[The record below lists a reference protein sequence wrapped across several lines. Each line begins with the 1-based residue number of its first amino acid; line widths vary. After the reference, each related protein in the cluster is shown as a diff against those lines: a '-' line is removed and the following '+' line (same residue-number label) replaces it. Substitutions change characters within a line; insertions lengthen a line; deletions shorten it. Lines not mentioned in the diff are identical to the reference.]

1 MLADAYEDYMA
12 LRDEILEQPD
22 VLQRW
27 LDTSLDRVK
36 EIAEV
41 VRQRDVSYVFLAARG
56 TSDHAGVYAQYLLGS
71 RNRLPVA
78 LAAPS
83 LFTMYPD
90 SPRLANALVIGISQS
105 GQSPDIVSVIEEGRR
120 QGAITLAITN
130 HPDSPMSA
138 SAELNLDIGA
148 GAELAVAA
156 TKTYTAQLLALAA
169 LSVAL
174 AGDSR
179 EDVAALYRVPGA
191 VAASLELEREA
202 ERIAVKHAALEHC
215 VVLGR
220 SYNYATAQEWALKL
234 KEMAYVFTDVYS
246 TADFQ
251 HGPIAIVE
259 EGFPILAVAPE
270 GAVFSDMLSLLRRL
284 RDEYKAELVVISDSE
299 EALSLGHAGL
309 CLPDGLPEWLT
320 PIPAIVPA
328 QLFCYHLTRAKGYDT
343 EQPRTLRKVTLTH

>member
-1 MLADAYEDYMA
+1 MA
-12 LRDEILEQPD
+12 LIDEIREQPE
-22 VLQRW
+22 VLRRW
-27 LDTSLDRVK
+27 LDTNLDSVRRV
-36 EIAEV
+36 AEV
-41 VRQRDVSYVFLAARG
+41 VQQRDVQYVFLAARG

-83 LFTMYPD
+83 LFTMYPK
-90 SPRLANALVIGISQS
+90 SPRLENALVIGISQS

-120 QGAITLAITN
+120 QGAVTLAITN
-130 HPDSPMSA
+130 YPDSPMSK
-138 SAELNLDIGA
+138 SAELTLDVGA
-148 GAELAVAA
+148 GPELAVAA

-169 LSVAL
+169 LCVAL
-174 AGDSR
+174 AGNNE
-179 EDVAALYRVPGA
+179 EDLAALHRVPGA
-191 VAASLELEREA
+191 VAACLELERDA
-202 ERIAVKHAALEHC
+202 ERIANKHAALEQC

-220 SYNYATAQEWALKL
+220 GYNYATGQEWALKL

-270 GAVFSDMLSLLRRL
+270 GAVFSDMLTLLRRL

-299 EALSLGHAGL
+299 EALSLGQEGL
-309 CLPDGLPEWLT
+309 CLPGGLPEWLT

-328 QLFCYHLTRAKGYDT
+328 QLFCYHLTRAKGYDA
-343 EQPRTLRKVTLTH
+343 EQPRTLRKVTLTR

>member
-1 MLADAYEDYMA
+1 MA
-12 LRDEILEQPD
+12 LRDEILQQPE

-27 LDTSLDRVK
+27 LDTNLDSVRK
-36 EIAEV
+36 IAEI
-41 VRQRDVSYVFLAARG
+41 VRQRDVRYVFLAARG

-83 LFTMYPD
+83 LFTMYPE
-90 SPRLANALVIGISQS
+90 SPRLEDALVIGISQS
-105 GQSPDIVSVIEEGRR
+105 GQSPDIVSVIEAGRR

-130 HPDSPMSA
+130 FPDSPMST
-138 SAELNLDIGA
+138 SAELNIDIGA
-148 GAELAVAA
+148 GVERAVAA

-169 LSVAL
+169 LSAAL
-174 AGDSR
+174 AGNRR
-179 EDVAALYRVPGA
+179 EDLDALHQVPAA
-191 VAASLELEREA
+191 VAASLVLEGDA
-202 ERIAVKHAALEHC
+202 AGIASTHAALDHC

-220 SYNYATAQEWALKL
+220 GYNYATAQEWALKL

-270 GAVFSDMLSLLRRL
+270 GAVFSDMLALLRRL
-284 RDEYKAELVVISDSE
+284 RDEYKAELVVISDSQ
-299 EALSLGHAGL
+299 EALDLGREGL
-309 CLPDGLPEWLT
+309 CLPGGLPEWLT
-320 PIPAIVPA
+320 PIPTIVPA

-343 EQPRTLRKVTLTH
+343 EQSRTLRKVTLTR

>member
-1 MLADAYEDYMA
+1 MA

-27 LDTSLDRVK
+27 LDTSLDAVRQV
-36 EIAEV
+36 AEV
-41 VRQRDVSYVFLAARG
+41 VRQRDVHYVFLAARG

-83 LFTMYPD
+83 LFTMYPG
-90 SPRLANALVIGISQS
+90 SPRLEKALVIGISQS

-120 QGAITLAITN
+120 QGAVTLAITN
-130 HPDSPMSA
+130 FPDSPMSA
-138 SAELNLDIGA
+138 SAELTLDIGA
-148 GAELAVAA
+148 GPELAVAA

-174 AGDSR
+174 SGSSR
-179 EDVAALYRVPGA
+179 EDVEALYRVPPT
-191 VAASLELEREA
+191 VSASLELEGEA
-202 ERIAVKHAALEHC
+202 ERITGRHSALDHC
-215 VVLGR
+215 LVLGR
-220 SYNYATAQEWALKL
+220 GYNYATAQEWALKL

-270 GAVFSDMLSLLRRL
+270 GAVFPDLLSVLGRL
-284 RDEYKAELVVISDSE
+284 RDDYKAELVVISDSN
-299 EALSLGHAGL
+299 EALSLAGEGM
-309 CLPDGLPEWLT
+309 CISGGLPEWLT

-343 EQPRTLRKVTLTH
+343 EQPRTLRKVTLTR

>member
-1 MLADAYEDYMA
+1 MA
-12 LRDEILEQPD
+12 LRDEIMEQPE
-22 VLQRW
+22 VLRRW
-27 LDTSLDRVK
+27 LDTRLEAVWQ
-36 EIAEV
+36 IAET
-41 VRQRDVSYVFLAARG
+41 VRQRDVQYVFLAARG

-83 LFTMYPD
+83 LFTMYPA
-90 SPRLANALVIGISQS
+90 SPRLENALVIGISQS
-105 GQSPDIVSVIEEGRR
+105 GQSPDIVGVIEEGRR

-130 HPDSPMSA
+130 FSDSPMSQA
-138 SAELNLDIGA
+138 AELTLDVGA
-148 GAELAVAA
+148 GQERAVAA
-156 TKTYTAQLLALAA
+156 TKTYTAELLSLAA

-174 AGDSR
+174 GGNNL
-179 EDVAALYRVPGA
+179 EDLDALQRVPGA
-191 VAASLELEREA
+191 VAASLDLDGDA
-202 ERIAVKHAALEHC
+202 ERIASKHAWLDHC

-220 SYNYATAQEWALKL
+220 GYNYATAQEWALKL
-234 KEMAYVFTDVYS
+234 KELAYVFTDVYS

-259 EGFPILAVAPE
+259 EGFPILAVAPQ
-270 GAVFSDMLSLLRRL
+270 GAVFADMLALLHRL
-284 RDEYKAELVVISDSE
+284 RDEYKAELVVISDSQ
-299 EALSLGHAGL
+299 EALSLAHEGL
-309 CLPDGLPEWLT
+309 CLLGGLPEWLT